1 MNLNHFWQSVSPCCA
16 AGDAPVI
23 QFWNVGEK
31 KKTKNTTEKKMSLG
45 VSFQKVASVK
55 NLNGTGMT
63 NAISG
68 PIFYLEIR
76 YDYLLL
82 R

>member
-1 MNLNHFWQSVSPCCA
+1 
-16 AGDAPVI
+16 
-23 QFWNVGEK
+23 
-31 KKTKNTTEKKMSLG
+31 MSLG
-45 VSFQKVASVK
+45 VSFQKGASVK

>member
-1 MNLNHFWQSVSPCCA
+1 MNLNHFGQSVSPCCA
-16 AGDAPVI
+16 AGDALVI
-23 QFWNVGEK
+23 QFWQVRCEK
-31 KKTKNTTEKKMSLG
+31 KKKKTEKKISLG
-45 VSFQKVASVK
+45 VSFQKEASVK
-55 NLNGTGMT
+55 TLNGTGMT

>member
-1 MNLNHFWQSVSPCCA
+1 MNLNHFWRSVSPCGA

-23 QFWNVGEK
+23 QFWQVRCGK
-31 KKTKNTTEKKMSLG
+31 KKKNTEKKMSLG
-45 VSFQKVASVK
+45 VSFQKGASVK

-68 PIFYLEIR
+68 PIFCLEIR